1 VATRDQYRIT
11 GLDLEAV
18 KNDLNFALT
27 RIADRL
33 DKLEGIRGKTKFDG
47 ESLEVSGPSSMVRV
61 LRCPVLSLLMMT
73 MTNKFTQWNRNG
85 INCTRQN
92 ST

>member
-47 ESLEVSGPSSMVRV
+47 ESLEVSGPVIVNDDDDEQIHSME
-61 LRCPVLSLLMMT
+61 
-73 MTNKFTQWNRNG
+73 
-85 INCTRQN
+85 
-92 ST
+92 